1 MTTAIELNRMSA
13 FELDSVN
20 GGTLQQDFFAR
31 CNIIHVRAEKQD
43 SLPQDNI
50 IHWTA

>member
-20 GGTLQQDFFAR
+20 GGILQQDFFAR
-31 CNIIHVRAEKQD
+31 DNIIHVRAEKQD
-43 SLPQDNI
+43 YFARDNI